1 MDRWYWGPS
10 KFRGSRT
17 RHDKTIFDGYMF
29 ALGAFDHALPG
40 RAAEGT
46 TPRRAEPE
54 VEWADDADPSQ
65 EGDTGDQDES
75 SSETSE
81 VDATM
86 KDRIKELRRQLKQA
100 EDDAAERKSK
110 KEKKRRG
117 GKIVEALKDKTRGDH
132 KVRDKDRD
140 RGRKAKPPRPV
151 DEAAQLVE
159 KVEKKKKKKR
169 QKRSSSE
176 ARPQGS
182 RGEDGKKRTDCPPI
196 SRVRASDTEWE
207 AIVRAGVERGMMAR
221 VPVDQLLRDH
231 HGVPILNGA
240 GGVRKVKT
248 IGGESKIFQRF
259 ISILVPSNSYQMHMT
274 GDDCHLPYLGQMGM
288 MEIDE
293 DEEILVD
300 SEDLTSCF
308 NLFRLPEQW
317 LGYCAF
323 SKTVSATVF
332 GGPATER
339 AYVGMRVVPMGWI
352 NSVALMQTV
361 VRSLVFGLSGIP
373 ESSEVSKL
381 KWFPDDDSVSVV
393 YLDSYDELRKVSVG
407 CRDVLAGG
415 PSHRHQRFVNTC
427 QELQLPL
434 NEGKRL
440 VGAVHG
446 TLQGGD
452 IDGIAG
458 TFEASHDKKVDIM
471 GLGAAL
477 LGAGDASE
485 FELCHFVGKAIFAM
499 AFRRP
504 SMAFL
509 ERIFVDMRKAQKGR
523 TALSRHTMD
532 EIYMVMVLMPVL
544 VMNLRAQLDCEVAIT
559 DASPT
564 GGGGAVSRRFK
575 RMPDTIVHED
585 GRCLAC
591 QRDLERDRI
600 YPCPTGC
607 CAMLCSLGCI
617 ERHRDEGCRRRHYMP
632 PKFGEGFSAPNAPL
646 SHAVARVGGIEVQ
659 PPYDLLR
666 GDDFE
671 TPEGKQKL
679 ANLESDPALAAEHWA
694 PECKLFSQARGKPV
708 TLPDGTRIPGPQPVR
723 DARHVMGFPWVSQQ
737 MKIQLRKSNAMALRG
752 LKRAAGTFGRR
763 RYVTVEHP
771 YNSWLWYFSIVDEL
785 LGGEFEYAVGS
796 NCCWGGLR
804 EKWHALLNNSPH
816 IQRELHLPDCPG
828 HEGLLPYEVTRN
840 ADGSLHFSTEEE
852 AEYKG
857 RWCAAYA
864 RGLKEQIREW
874 IDRSQMDGR
883 CKSIQ
888 WELEKSTHRL
898 AEPDVANM
906 AAQVIAQLE
915 QQIVHG
921 REAIHLR
928 EMARRLSIRGT
939 DLRLLLGSDGT
950 EVPYPAY
957 RWYWEEVLSYAWK
970 DERHINEGE
979 VAAFIVML
987 KRRSK
992 TPAKHEMRYISIVD
1006 SQVTRGAVSKGRS
1019 PSKGLNRLLKQCAA
1033 YQLGSDQYPLAAWT
1047 ISRWNFADG
1056 ATRRKT
1062 R

>member
-1 MDRWYWGPS
+1 
-10 KFRGSRT
+10 
-17 RHDKTIFDGYMF
+17 MF

-485 FELCHFVGKAIFAM
+485 FELRHFVGKAIFAM

-509 ERIFVDMRKAQKGR
+509 ERIFVDMGKAQKGR

-708 TLPDGTRIPGPQPVR
+708 TLPDGTRDPRATTGERRQACHGVP
-723 DARHVMGFPWVSQQ
+723 
-737 MKIQLRKSNAMALRG
+737 LG
-752 LKRAAGTFGRR
+752 LAT
-763 RYVTVEHP
+763 
-771 YNSWLWYFSIVDEL
+771 DE
-785 LGGEFEYAVGS
+785 
-796 NCCWGGLR
+796 
-804 EKWHALLNNSPH
+804 
-816 IQRELHLPDCPG
+816 D
-828 HEGLLPYEVTRN
+828 
-840 ADGSLHFSTEEE
+840 
-852 AEYKG
+852 
-857 RWCAAYA
+857 
-864 RGLKEQIREW
+864 
-874 IDRSQMDGR
+874 
-883 CKSIQ
+883 
-888 WELEKSTHRL
+888 
-898 AEPDVANM
+898 
-906 AAQVIAQLE
+906 
-915 QQIVHG
+915 
-921 REAIHLR
+921 
-928 EMARRLSIRGT
+928 
-939 DLRLLLGSDGT
+939 
-950 EVPYPAY
+950 PA
-957 RWYWEEVLSYAWK
+957 EEVQRHGA
-970 DERHINEGE
+970 ERAQAGSRDLW
-979 VAAFIVML
+979 AAPLCYGGAPVQQLVVVLF
-987 KRRSK
+987 
-992 TPAKHEMRYISIVD
+992 H
-1006 SQVTRGAVSKGRS
+1006 RG
-1019 PSKGLNRLLKQCAA
+1019 
-1033 YQLGSDQYPLAAWT
+1033 
-1047 ISRWNFADG
+1047 
-1056 ATRRKT
+1056 
-1062 R
+1062 

>member
-1 MDRWYWGPS
+1 MWFTVTATAAMDRWYWGPS

-485 FELCHFVGKAIFAM
+485 FELRHFVGKAIFAM

-509 ERIFVDMRKAQKGR
+509 ERIFVDMGKAQKGR

-532 EIYMVMVLMPVL
+532 EIYMVMVLIPVL

-992 TPAKHEMRYISIVD
+992 TQQNMRCGTFPLSTAK
-1006 SQVTRGAVSKGRS
+1006 
-1019 PSKGLNRLLKQCAA
+1019 
-1033 YQLGSDQYPLAAWT
+1033 
-1047 ISRWNFADG
+1047 
-1056 ATRRKT
+1056 
-1062 R
+1062 